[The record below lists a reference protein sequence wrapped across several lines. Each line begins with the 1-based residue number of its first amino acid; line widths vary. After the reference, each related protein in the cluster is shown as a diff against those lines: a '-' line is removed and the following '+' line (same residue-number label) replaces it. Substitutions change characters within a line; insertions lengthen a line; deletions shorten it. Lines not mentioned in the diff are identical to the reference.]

1 MKYRILHV
9 SHLASLSG
17 AEQSLLRLMGNMDR
31 ARFDSLVVLP
41 TDGPLRAALSELG
54 VETRVLPIRWWIP
67 ATHWSASEFM
77 HQMQGLEQRW
87 QDLARLATRESV
99 DLIHTNTVVTIEGAL
114 AAAALGIPHVWHS
127 RGLFGNGFPP
137 PYLDHPSFFYSVID
151 ELGDRVVCVSNTV
164 HRQASQF
171 LRRTA
176 CTVIPNGF
184 DPSNRSLSSR
194 AEFLA
199 EFGLSAAAR
208 VIVCIGGVQRRKGQ
222 LDLIEALAR
231 VKDEYPEAVLLLCGG
246 AGDSPYVAEVRE
258 RIRDLGLISC
268 VKFLGFRGDVW
279 NIVHHCE
286 LVVQPSHSEGFG
298 LAVLEAMAVGK
309 PVIATRCGGPE
320 DIVEDNISGLLVA
333 PGTPGELTGAIS
345 SLLAD
350 TGRARIIAAAARK
363 RATLFTAAASARDLE
378 RLLARVLTTAASK
391 PSGKD
396 WPTEVCERMWVR
408 FHDLRTIPEARS
420 GSMVD

>member
-77 HQMQGLEQRW
+77 HQIEGLEERW
-87 QDLARLATRESV
+87 QDLERLAARESV
-99 DLIHTNTVVTIEGAL
+99 HLIHTNTVVTIEGAL

-137 PYLDHPSFFYSVID
+137 PYLDHPNFFYSVID
-151 ELGDRVVCVSNTV
+151 ELGDRVVCVSNPV
-164 HRQASQF
+164 HGQASQF

-184 DPSNRSLSSR
+184 DPSKRSPSSR

-231 VKDEYPEAVLLLCGG
+231 VKGEYPEAVLLLCGG

-258 RIRDLGLISC
+258 RIRDLGLVSY
-268 VKFLGFRGDVW
+268 VKFLGFRDDVW

-298 LAVLEAMAVGK
+298 LAVLEAMAAAK
-309 PVIATRCGGPE
+309 PVIATRSGGPE

-333 PGTPGELTGAIS
+333 PGAPGELTGAIS

-350 TGRARIIAAAARK
+350 TGRAQTIAAAARK
-363 RATLFTAAASARDLE
+363 RAALFTVAASARELE
-378 RLLARVLTTAASK
+378 KLLAQVITTPASK
-391 PSGKD
+391 PSGRG
-396 WPTEVCERMWVR
+396 WPTQVCERVLAR
-408 FHDLRTIPEARS
+408 FQELRSTPEALT
-420 GSMVD
+420 GSL